1 MYRLPRIAACLLA
14 LPGTAVAQSARD
26 AAATLGRD
34 VVRPVVDDR
43 QKNVPLDVTNV
54 EPPAAATAPAPGSIL
69 IGSVSIEGGREIP
82 RDSLAPALESFV
94 GQQADGAMLQ
104 AMARAIADRA
114 RSHGYLFASA
124 MVPQQQVSGGSVT
137 VVLDAGRIDAVRVT
151 GSSSRRLQR
160 ILDRIVGPA
169 VLRDNFERQLL
180 IAGDIPGIEIVST
193 RYARENGQAILVVE
207 AKEDRLR
214 GSANVDNLGPDSLGP
229 LRTRIRVDFSGLLS
243 DDVLSVQAINT
254 TADPHELAYASVRYS
269 RALGDAG
276 TQVGIALAV
285 GGTRPGGS
293 DNRLTGTS
301 RYAALF
307 ASHPLIRS
315 GRKSLW
321 ANAELAWLKVDQ
333 NYDRL
338 PMQQDEILTVTL
350 TASGNMR
357 LAGGWLSGAIGG
369 VQGLGVDGTTAAGN
383 PAASRPDGSARFTKG
398 LFWLDW
404 NRELGGGTRL
414 RLSANG
420 QIADRPLLAAQEIG
434 LGGPGIGRGYD
445 FSERFGD
452 DGLLGAVELG
462 KRFSKPV
469 QFVDWVLF
477 YGFADGG
484 RVWNLDQGF
493 GGGTLFS
500 GGGGLRGAIGKTEF
514 TLEAAYPLSGPRY
527 DSGNR
532 APRINVSLG
541 HRF

>member
-1 MYRLPRIAACLLA
+1 MYRLPRIAACLVA
-14 LPGTAVAQSARD
+14 LPGTAIAQNARD

-34 VVRPVVDDR
+34 VARPAVDDR
-43 QKNVPLDVTNV
+43 EKNVPLDIKNV
-54 EPPAAATAPAPGSIL
+54 ESPAAANAPAPGSIL
-69 IGSVSIEGGREIP
+69 VGSVLIEGGREIP
-82 RDSLAPALESFV
+82 RDSLAPAFESFV
-94 GQQADGAMLQ
+94 GRQADGAVLQ

-124 MVPQQQVSGGSVT
+124 MVPQQQVSGGTVT

-151 GSSSRRLQR
+151 GASSRRLQR

-169 VLRDNFERQLL
+169 VLRDTFERQLL

-193 RYARENGQAILVVE
+193 RYAREDGRAVLVIE
-207 AKEDRLR
+207 AREDRLR
-214 GSANVDNLGPDSLGP
+214 GSATVDNFGPDSLGP
-229 LRTRIRVDFSGLLS
+229 LRTRIRVDYSGLLD

-254 TADPHELAYASVRYS
+254 TTAPHELAYASVRYTH
-269 RALGDAG
+269 AIGDAG
-276 TQVGIALAV
+276 TQAGVALAA

-293 DNRLTGTS
+293 DNRLTGKS

-315 GRKSLW
+315 AHKSLW
-321 ANAELAWLKVDQ
+321 VNAELAWLRVDQ

-338 PMQQDEILTVTL
+338 RMQQDEIVTVTL
-350 TASGNMR
+350 TASGNAR
-357 LAGGWLSGAIGG
+357 LAGGWLSGALGI
-369 VQGLGVDGTTAAGN
+369 VQGLGIEGTTAAGD
-383 PAASRPDGSARFTKG
+383 PTASRPDGSARFSKG
-398 LFWLDW
+398 IFWLDW
-404 NRELGGGTRL
+404 NRQLGGGTSI

-420 QIADRPLLAAQEIG
+420 QIANRPLLAAQEIG

-452 DGLLGAVELG
+452 DGVLGAVELG
-462 KRFSKPV
+462 KRFPKPA
-469 QFVDWVLF
+469 QFIDWVLF

-514 TLEAAYPLSGPRY
+514 TVEAAYPLSGPRY